1 MLGIVLISSFLGGAL
16 VAAQKKAPPCFG
28 VTVDSEWQV
37 MKGEFLLERE
47 ATVALTETP
56 VFKVKSAGF
65 EWPA

>member
-1 MLGIVLISSFLGGAL
+1 
-16 VAAQKKAPPCFG
+16 
-28 VTVDSEWQV
+28 

-56 VFKVKSAGF
+56 VFKVKNAGF